1 MSGGTWSG
9 VSDPWTGDW
18 RKSDLF
24 KIFRM
29 MTGSEC
35 EGEENNNGVG
45 VPACHPANLISEH
58 SLDIVK

>member
-1 MSGGTWSG
+1 M
-9 VSDPWTGDW
+9 SDPWTGDW

-45 VPACHPANLISEH
+45 VPACRPANLISEH